1 MYMEVVFYR
10 TDSGG
15 EPVRVWLKGLT
26 KAEKR
31 IIGGDIKTVQYGW
44 PLGTKLEN

>member
-26 KAEKR
+26 KAENEYEQAHR
-31 IIGGDIKTVQYGW
+31 
-44 PLGTKLEN
+44 